1 MSMRPAA
8 TRWFEL
14 LAAREDLT
22 AAVEVLAD
30 TGRVELEFRSDAQ
43 TPVARPRLLESI
55 EAYNQLARRYR
66 AYWPQGEWRPGARSG
81 RPGDRLDVAMRQ
93 LRDWERAAAPWVQ
106 RLESLTGQRAELQLF
121 ATLLEHLQDDS
132 LDFALLS
139 RAGPTLAA
147 CLFTLPAGSR
157 IERLPGTLLQRWIS
171 AGAHEFLLAVGSAR
185 DLDSLG
191 AELSAVKGRAVP
203 VPAKLHGNR
212 TATRAQVASRV
223 ADIDEQIEQTR
234 QEINALAGRYA
245 LAETLGELNRL
256 DWFLSHVTSLPV
268 SENFAWV
275 TGWTD
280 DRDGERLRA
289 ALEQAGVHSMIHFPS
304 PPRDAQP
311 PVVLRNP
318 RWVQPFEWFARV
330 LGTPAA
336 EEADPSMLL
345 VVLVP
350 LLFGYMFGDVG
361 QGLILFM
368 AGLYLQRRWPVF
380 RILVANGLA
389 SILFG
394 FVFGSLFGRE
404 DLIPA
409 LWLHPIE
416 QPLTVLSV
424 PLAGGVVVIVL
435 GLLLN
440 ALEHAWQG
448 RIGDWLQADAAIVVL
463 YLSLLAS
470 PVFASALG
478 VAAGA
483 LAWYF
488 AGSLLRARGWP
499 WRSLMGAAGTLLE
512 TILQLLVNTLSF
524 VRVGAFALAHAGL
537 CLAFNTLAAA
547 TGSIAAGLVILLLG
561 NLLIIMLEGLVV
573 TIQTTRLILFEFFIR
588 FLRGSGRI
596 FRPLAVPASE
606 IAMRRSA

>member
-1 MSMRPAA
+1 MNMRPAA

-30 TGRVELEFRSDAQ
+30 TGRVELEFRSDAEI
-43 TPVARPRLLESI
+43 PAGRARLLASI
-55 EAYNQLARRYR
+55 ESYNQLARRYR
-66 AYWPQGEWRPGARSG
+66 AYWPQGGWLPGGRSG
-81 RPGDRLDVAMRQ
+81 RPTDRLEGAVRQ

-121 ATLLEHLQDDS
+121 ATLLQHLPEAS

-139 RAGPTLAA
+139 GAGPALGVR
-147 CLFTLPAGSR
+147 LFVVPAGSR
-157 IERLPGTLLQRWIS
+157 IARLPATLLQHWIS
-171 AGAHEFLLAVGSAR
+171 AAAYDFLLAVGLPA

-191 AELSAVKGRAVP
+191 AELSALKGRVVP
-203 VPAKLHGNR
+203 VPAKLHGD
-212 TATRAQVASRV
+212 RAAARAEIASRI
-223 ADIDEQIEQTR
+223 AEIDEQIEQTR

-256 DWFLSHVTSLPV
+256 DWFIKNVTSLPV

-280 DRDGERLRA
+280 DQDGEQLRA
-289 ALEQAGVHSMIHFPS
+289 ALAEAGLHSMIHFPP
-304 PPRDAQP
+304 PPREAQA
-311 PVVLRNP
+311 PVVMRNP
-318 RWVQPFEWFARV
+318 RWVQPFEWFART

-336 EEADPSMLL
+336 EEADPSLLL

-361 QGLILFM
+361 QGLVLFL
-368 AGLYLQRRWPVF
+368 AGLVLQRRWPVLQ
-380 RILVANGLA
+380 ILVANGLA
-389 SILFG
+389 SMLFG

-416 QPLTVLSV
+416 QPLAVLWV
-424 PLAGGVVVIVL
+424 PLVGGVAVIVL
-435 GLLLN
+435 GLFLD
-440 ALEHAWQG
+440 ALAQLWQG
-448 RIGDWLQADAAIVVL
+448 RLGAWLQVEAAIVVL
-463 YLSLLAS
+463 YLALLVS
-470 PVFASALG
+470 PAFAPGLS

-483 LAWYF
+483 LVWYF
-488 AGSLLRARGWP
+488 AGSLRRAGAVSWQ
-499 WRSLMGAAGTLLE
+499 SLLGAAGTLLE
-512 TILQLLVNTLSF
+512 STLQLLVNTLSF

-547 TGSIAAGLVILLLG
+547 TGSAVAGLVILLLG
-561 NLLIIMLEGLVV
+561 NVVVIMLEGLVV

-588 FLRGSGRI
+588 FLRGRGRM

-606 IAMRRSA
+606 VAMRTST